1 MTATV
6 APQPQ
11 PVSPQPPLQTDAL
24 VIGAGPVGLFQ
35 VFQLGLQDIRAHVVD
50 VLPHAG
56 GQCAEL
62 YGDKPIYDIPALP
75 VCSGQELVDRL
86 LQQASPFQ
94 PQFHLGHEVS
104 ALQVQEDD
112 GKAPRFRVATR
123 QGLQIDC
130 RCVFV
135 AAGVGAFQP
144 RRLKLAGIERFEGGQ
159 LLYRLPEAT
168 WFAGQ
173 HVVVNGQDEAALGTV
188 LDCAALSDDARPA
201 SVTLLHRRDDFSAGS
216 ETIARLRA
224 AVARGAVRLVIGQ
237 CTGFTEAAGRLT
249 ALDIATPDGGSQS
262 LPVDHLL
269 VLQGLSPQLG
279 PIAHWGLALQRKQLQ
294 VDTERFQTSVPGIYA
309 VGDINT
315 YPGKRKLIVCGFHE
329 ATLAA
334 YAAAAQLHPERPALQ
349 QYTTSSPHLQRL
361 LGVAP

>member
-1 MTATV
+1 MAAQLKTE
-6 APQPQ
+6 
-11 PVSPQPPLQTDAL
+11 AL

-75 VCSGQELVDRL
+75 VCTGQELTDRL
-86 LQQASPFQ
+86 LKQIAPFG

-104 ALQVQEDD
+104 ELQALPAPADAPAD
-112 GKAPRFRVATR
+112 ARDSPRFQVAMR
-123 QGLQIDC
+123 QGLRIEC
-130 RCVFV
+130 RSVFI
-135 AAGVGAFQP
+135 AAGVGAFLP

-159 LLYRLPEAT
+159 LLYRLPDTAH
-168 WFAGQ
+168 FAGQ
-173 HVVVNGQDEAALGTV
+173 HLVVNGQDDGALGAALHFAG
-188 LDCAALSDDARPA
+188 LDRTQRPA
-201 SVTLLHRRDDFSAGS
+201 SVTLLHRRDDFSA
-216 ETIARLRA
+216 TAATVAQLRGQ
-224 AVARGAVRLVIGQ
+224 VAQGAVQLLIGQ
-237 CTGFTEAAGRLT
+237 CTGYAEHQGRLA
-249 ALDIATPDGGSQS
+249 ALDVATPDGGSRS
-262 LPVDHLL
+262 LPVDQLL
-269 VLQGLSPQLG
+269 VLQGLSPRLG
-279 PIAHWGLALQRKQLQ
+279 PIADWGLAMQRRQLQ

-334 YAAAAQLHPERPALQ
+334 CAAAAQLHPERPTLQ
-349 QYTTSSPHLQRL
+349 QYTTSSLHLQRL